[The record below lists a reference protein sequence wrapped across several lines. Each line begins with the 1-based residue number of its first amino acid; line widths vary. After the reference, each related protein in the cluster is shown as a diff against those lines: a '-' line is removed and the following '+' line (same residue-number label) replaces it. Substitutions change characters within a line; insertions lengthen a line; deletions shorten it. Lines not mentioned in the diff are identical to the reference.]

1 MSNYKKK
8 IIRVIDFLGSLSG
21 ILFLS
26 PLLIGIFF
34 LIFIKE
40 GSPFFYQER
49 VGKNMKR
56 FILMKFRTM
65 SINTENCATHL
76 VDSSKITKIGKF
88 LRKTKLDEIP
98 QLFNVLKG
106 EMSFVGPRPCLPSQ
120 VVLIQLRKEYNLYE
134 FLPGITGLAQ
144 IKKIDMSDPI
154 LLAKTDH
161 KMMSRLNLRYYFY
174 YIFMTIFGK
183 GLGDRISNNYSKK

>member
-1 MSNYKKK
+1 MSDYKKK
-8 IIRVIDFLGSLSG
+8 IIRIIDFLGSLIG
-21 ILFLS
+21 IVCLS
-26 PLLIGIFF
+26 PLIIGIFF
-34 LIFIKE
+34 LIYIKE
-40 GSPFFYQER
+40 RSPFFYQER
-49 VGKNMKR
+49 VGKNMKK
-56 FILMKFRTM
+56 FILIKFRTM

-106 EMSFVGPRPCLPSQ
+106 EMSFVGPRPSLPSQ
-120 VVLIQLRKEYNLYE
+120 VNLIELRNKYNLYQ

-154 LLAKTDH
+154 LLANTDH
-161 KMMSRLNLRYYFY
+161 RMMSRLNLKYYFY
-174 YIFMTIFGK
+174 YIFMTIFGR
-183 GLGDRISNNYSKK
+183 GLGDRISKN